1 MALLIEARPRRDQQS
16 ATDCG
21 AGFGSAREGGH
32 QPVRWRPRRRRQR
45 DAQTSG
51 PNSRARARRGRIAMS
66 EVLDNLLA
74 NGPHQGDKLISDR
87 SSVTG
92 SPACAVEFNRLAEWV
107 VPVRAGTAIPGFQDR
122 CLKLLGHPSFFGC
135 QRLGRGVRLGES
147 TNSAR
152 DGIVPASDA
161 AIRLSSI
168 QPNAKASRLEHSS
181 TRLAVVS
188 ARNPLETMSWL
199 RMIHLP
205 PRCSSEFIKAFR
217 IPDRNYPVIPSPIP
231 GRQPEPQAF
240 LAQAL
245 ERYPSNA

>member
-16 ATDCG
+16 ATDCC

-135 QRLGRGVRLGES
+135 QRLGRGVRLG
-147 TNSAR
+147 
-152 DGIVPASDA
+152 
-161 AIRLSSI
+161 
-168 QPNAKASRLEHSS
+168 KA
-181 TRLAVVS
+181 
-188 ARNPLETMSWL
+188 
-199 RMIHLP
+199 
-205 PRCSSEFIKAFR
+205 
-217 IPDRNYPVIPSPIP
+217 PIP
-231 GRQPEPQAF
+231 PGTGSSRRQMPRSGFRLFNRTRKPAG
-240 LAQAL
+240 
-245 ERYPSNA
+245 SNTAARGLPWSVRGIRWRQCRGCA